1 MTTPWQPHGN
11 VHSLS
16 GFAITQLVPKVSGV
30 YGLHNQHQQLFIG
43 EAADLRE
50 ALLLHWHGSDK
61 LFRGHQPTHFSFEIC
76 DTETRAQ
83 RAQSLIASHQPAIQ
97 ALQLLTLAE
106 RPSAKPK
113 RRSILRFNSDAG
125 ETLVAPQWPQ
135 AQISHD
141 AIGAGP
147 RQYYSRAQLAT
158 VLALFIVTAGLAGFL
173 GFVSGQK
180 IRTHRLAAMELAQ
193 ARRPVLAYMTA
204 ETPLSSDGDGAAL
217 SQDASGADA
226 KPIAQA
232 AQPAS
237 ETAVQPVQ
245 IASAAP
251 TSGEA
256 SAAIR
261 KQPTAVAPVSS
272 PQPAAPESKEAS
284 APAVSQEAS
293 SNNWSVQVGATQEQK
308 AAQQL
313 LDRLKSKGFD
323 AYIVEADLDSGRW
336 YRLRVGR
343 FATQQEAEANR
354 QALQTKE
361 NLRNAFV
368 TAK

>member
-1 MTTPWQPHGN
+1 MTTPWQPQGN

-50 ALLLHWHGSDK
+50 ALLLHWHESDK
-61 LFRGHQPTHFSFEIC
+61 LFRGQQPTHFSFEIC
-76 DTETRAQ
+76 DAEVRAQ

-97 ALQLLTLAE
+97 ALQLLTLAD
-106 RPSAKPK
+106 RTNAKPK
-113 RRSILRFNSDAG
+113 RRSILRFNNDAG

-141 AIGAGP
+141 ASPP
-147 RQYYSRAQLAT
+147 RQYFSRGQLAT
-158 VLALFIVTAGLAGFL
+158 VLALFMVTAGLAGFL
-173 GFVSGQK
+173 GYVSGQK
-180 IRTHRLAAMELAQ
+180 IRTHRLAAMELAR
-193 ARRPVLAYMTA
+193 APRPVLAYMTA
-204 ETPLSSDGDGAAL
+204 EASLASDGDGPVL
-217 SQDASGADA
+217 SRDASGADP
-226 KPIAQA
+226 KPIATA

-237 ETAVQPVQ
+237 EATAQPVQ

-261 KQPTAVAPVSS
+261 KQPTAVAPVSR

-284 APAVSQEAS
+284 VPAVSPEAS

-343 FATQQEAEANR
+343 FATQQEAETNR
-354 QALQTKE
+354 QALQSKE